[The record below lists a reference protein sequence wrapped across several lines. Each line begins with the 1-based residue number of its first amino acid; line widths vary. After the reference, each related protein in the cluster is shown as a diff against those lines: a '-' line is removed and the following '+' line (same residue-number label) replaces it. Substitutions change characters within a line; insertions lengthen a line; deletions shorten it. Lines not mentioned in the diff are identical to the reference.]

1 MENQDLKKIAENY
14 KSDKI
19 EHGYIEIYDFVK
31 ILKKAI
37 VQ

>member
-19 EHGYIEIYDFVK
+19 EHGYIEIYENYFQEL
-31 ILKKAI
+31 IL
-37 VQ
+37 V